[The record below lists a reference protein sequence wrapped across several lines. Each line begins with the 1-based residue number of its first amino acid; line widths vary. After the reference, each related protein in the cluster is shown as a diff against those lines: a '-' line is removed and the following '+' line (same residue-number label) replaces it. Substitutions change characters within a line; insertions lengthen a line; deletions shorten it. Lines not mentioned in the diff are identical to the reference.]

1 MLLEQLSKQRAVKG
15 RVRSDEY
22 LHGQKTYLSCNH
34 TLFLF
39 DSENILVG
47 KTKWATHLRE
57 HDSDLKICNQAVFIS
72 LSENILAAKVNQVT
86 MDRREHDGDAKIGLI
101 AKTQNMIETCN
112 SL

>member
-1 MLLEQLSKQRAVKG
+1 MNASTVRKLIYPAITLCFRLIVKIFW
-15 RVRSDEY
+15 S
-22 LHGQKTYLSCNH
+22 
-34 TLFLF
+34 
-39 DSENILVG
+39 G